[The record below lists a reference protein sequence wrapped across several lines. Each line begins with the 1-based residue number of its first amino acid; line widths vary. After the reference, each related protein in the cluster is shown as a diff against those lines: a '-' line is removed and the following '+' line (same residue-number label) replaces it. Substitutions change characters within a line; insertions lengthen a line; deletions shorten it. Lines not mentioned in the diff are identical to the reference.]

1 MTIQISIIYI
11 NFNNVGPLG
20 HAIASSNHLALLN
33 SKSYLP
39 ISII

>member
-1 MTIQISIIYI
+1 MTIRISIIYI

-20 HAIASSNHLALLN
+20 PTIASSNHLALLN